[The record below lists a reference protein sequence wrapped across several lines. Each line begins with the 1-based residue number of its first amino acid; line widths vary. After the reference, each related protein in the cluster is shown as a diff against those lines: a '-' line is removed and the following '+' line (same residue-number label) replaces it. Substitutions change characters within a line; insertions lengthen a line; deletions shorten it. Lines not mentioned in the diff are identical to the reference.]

1 MLRQDVEK
9 GTNVSKEFKT
19 EIDSYLKR
27 AYLDERVMESEDLP
41 DLVMGPLMLN
51 TDTFVT
57 SVLEKD
63 LLASSSDDDLSAL
76 PPKNFENDQQSSSSS
91 SKSKSNQFKRKSNK
105 TAAIATS

>member
-9 GTNVSKEFKT
+9 GTNVTSEFKA

-27 AYLDERVMESEDLP
+27 AYLDERVVESEDLP
-41 DLVMGPLMLN
+41 DLLTGPFMLN

-63 LLASSSDDDLSAL
+63 LEPSSDELTALS
-76 PPKNFENDQQSSSSS
+76 PKSFEHDEQ
-91 SKSKSNQFKRKSNK
+91 KSNQFRRKSNK
-105 TAAIATS
+105 TAASSP